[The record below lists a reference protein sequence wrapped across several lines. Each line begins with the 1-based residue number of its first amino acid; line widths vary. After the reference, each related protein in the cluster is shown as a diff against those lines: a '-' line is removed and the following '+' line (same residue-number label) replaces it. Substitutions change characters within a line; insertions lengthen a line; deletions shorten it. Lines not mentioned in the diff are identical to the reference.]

1 MQVRPL
7 TSVKWITQGMPD
19 SLDNT
24 VSTPHMLENVES
36 GQVPLRYWNYQ
47 WCLFVILHKCSWS
60 SSCMLRRGSNA
71 HGPSSE
77 LRPNKI

>member
-47 WCLFVILHKCSWS
+47 WCFFVILHKCSWS